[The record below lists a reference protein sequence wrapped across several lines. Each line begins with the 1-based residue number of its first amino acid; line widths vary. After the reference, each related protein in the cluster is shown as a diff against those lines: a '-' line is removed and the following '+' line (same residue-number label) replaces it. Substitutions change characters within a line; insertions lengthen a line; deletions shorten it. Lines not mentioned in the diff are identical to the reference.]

1 MSNSQAQHSAK
12 ITTHLKHHT
21 LNDGIHK
28 LPPKMPDSLRIL
40 HTGDWHLGKLLH
52 DAPRYDEFSQ
62 LLDWLLQT
70 MVSAHVDVLIIA
82 GDVFD
87 TMTPSNRAE
96 HLYHEFLASAYK
108 QGVAHI
114 IIVAGN
120 HDSPTSLNKTRDV
133 LGVLGVHVT
142 GTPTLPQDA
151 VLTLKD
157 NSGEPIAI
165 ILTVPYLRDRDVRTS
180 GDAQSQDDKT
190 DQLLSGVADYY
201 HQATQHAKN
210 TQAALKA
217 QHDKYIPLIATGHLF
232 VAGASVSSE
241 DDGMRDLQVG
251 TLGQISAA
259 IFSDAIDYVALGH
272 IHAAQK
278 VAGLNHIRYAGSPIA
293 MGFGEVGR
301 DKQMLIV
308 DFPAATVDAQA
319 PHRAS
324 QAVSNQAASSQAPS
338 ANSATLDLFAD
349 MLSTS
354 QDKPAPSDIKSSTAT
369 QRPTPVVHSLPVP
382 IFQSLARISGDMPAI
397 KEALKMLDDKYADDC
412 IWLEVEY
419 SDTEIIANLRQS
431 ISELL
436 DDSPHQLLSIKN
448 KRRYQGSLGQC
459 DSIAPLDSFD
469 ATDIFSARLNKE
481 DISDAEKS
489 ALRTAYAELL
499 KTLQETD
506 HRAE

>member
-1 MSNSQAQHSAK
+1 MPNSQAQHSAT
-12 ITTHLKHHT
+12 IITHLKHHT

-52 DAPRYDEFSQ
+52 DQPRYDEFSQ

-108 QGVAHI
+108 QGLAHI

-180 GDAQSQDDKT
+180 GDAQSQDEKT

-201 HQATQHAKN
+201 HQATEHAKN
-210 TQAALKA
+210 IQAALMA

-232 VAGASVSSE
+232 VAGASVSSD
-241 DDGMRDLQVG
+241 DDGMRHLQVG

-278 VAGLNHIRYAGSPIA
+278 VAGLDHIRYAGSPIA

-308 DFPAATVDAQA
+308 DFPSSSITKPAAAALKPA
-319 PHRAS
+319 PTAM
-324 QAVSNQAASSQAPS
+324 P
-338 ANSATLDLFAD
+338 DLFTD
-349 MLSTS
+349 EPSTS
-354 QDKPAPSDIKSSTAT
+354 QDEPAPSGIKSSTAT
-369 QRPTPVVHSLPVP
+369 QLPTPVVHALPVP

-397 KEALKMLDDKYADDC
+397 TEALKMLDDKYADDC

-419 SDTEIIANLRQS
+419 SGTEIIANLRQR

-448 KRRYQGSLGQC
+448 KRRYQGSLSQR
-459 DSIAPLDSFD
+459 DSITPLDSFD

-489 ALRTAYAELL
+489 ALRAAYAELL